1 MQLTTA
7 RLRSVGNPRKFLRVY
22 VKDYLKKYLKAAGLQ
37 PQFRFNII
45 GAGQLASFQVT
56 DMVMD
61 YHNSVANQFENL
73 VRHTVNLLLNAKQHD
88 QDIKDEM
95 RARGRFTKTQI
106 TQACNRAVWGPAWQ
120 LKESLQHL
128 RFFDVMPT
136 EQTAEARALLQ
147 PFVDLYLGGYKLKE
161 ADLFDDAVVHPER
174 HLHGFYMLSHIL
186 ESCRF

>member
-1 MQLTTA
+1 MPKSTHT
-7 RLRSVGNPRKFLRVY
+7 
-22 VKDYLKKYLKAAGLQ
+22 VKVPLHT
-37 PQFRFNII
+37 I
-45 GAGQLASFQVT
+45 GFQATDAVT
-56 DMVMD
+56 D

-73 VRHTVNLLLNAKQHD
+73 VRHTVNLLLGAKQHD

-95 RARGRFTKTQI
+95 RARGGFTKTEI
-106 TQACNRAVWGPAWQ
+106 TQACNRAVWGPARQ

-136 EQTAEARALLQ
+136 ERTAEAWALLQ
-147 PFVDLYLGGYKLKE
+147 PFVDLYLGGYRLKE

-186 ESCRF
+186 ESRRF